1 LPYSTTADMPLST
14 AEENY
19 LKAIFKISERAQKSA
34 STNAISK
41 HLKTS
46 AASVT
51 DMLKRLSEKKFINY
65 EKYKGVTLT
74 VTGSRVATQ
83 LIRKHRLWEV
93 FLVKKLR
100 FTWDQVHDI
109 AEQLEHIQSKEL
121 IMRLDAFLDYPKF
134 DPHGDPIPNADGKF
148 TIRNQTPLSDMHQG
162 QSGSLVGVKEHD
174 SEFLQYLSAQNI
186 KLGTQITI
194 VETMLFDKSMRLELD
209 HKKEIL
215 VTQQVAQ
222 NLLLK
227 KA

>member
-1 LPYSTTADMPLST
+1 MPLST
-14 AEENY
+14 TEENY
-19 LKAIFKISERAQKSA
+19 LKAIFKISEKAQKSA
-34 STNAISK
+34 STNSIAK
-41 HLKTS
+41 HLNTS

-51 DMLKRLSEKKFINY
+51 DMLKRLAEKKHINY

-74 VTGSRVATQ
+74 NEGSKMATL

-148 TIRNQTPLSDMHQG
+148 TIRSQTPLSEMHQG
-162 QSGSLVGVKEHD
+162 QIGSLVGVKEHN
-174 SEFLQYLSAQNI
+174 SEFLQYLNSLNV
-186 KLGTQITI
+186 KLGTIISIIETI
-194 VETMLFDKSMRLELD
+194 PFDRSMRVEID
-209 HKKEIL
+209 NKREIL
-215 VTQQVAQ
+215 ITATVAQ
-222 NLLLK
+222 NLLIK
-227 KA
+227 KI

>member
-1 LPYSTTADMPLST
+1 MPLST

-34 STNAISK
+34 STNAIAK

-51 DMLKRLSEKKFINY
+51 DMLKRLAEKKFINY

-74 VTGSRVATQ
+74 AEGSKLATQ

-148 TIRNQTPLSDMHQG
+148 TIRSQTPLSEMHKG
-162 QSGSLVGVKEHD
+162 QVGSLVGVKEHT
-174 SEFLQYLSAQNI
+174 SEFLQYLNSQNI
-186 KLGTQITI
+186 KLGTIFSI
-194 VETMLFDKSMRLELD
+194 NETMPYDKSMRIELD
-209 HKKEIL
+209 HKREIMI
-215 VTQQVAQ
+215 TQLVAQ
-222 NLLLK
+222 NLLIK
-227 KA
+227 KI

>member
-1 LPYSTTADMPLST
+1 MHLST

-19 LKAIFKISERAQKSA
+19 LKAIFKISERSEKSA
-34 STNAISK
+34 STNAIAK
-41 HLKTS
+41 QLNTS
-46 AASVT
+46 PASVT

-74 VTGSRVATQ
+74 SEGSKSATQ

-100 FTWDQVHDI
+100 FTWDQVHEI

-148 TIRNQTPLSDMHQG
+148 TIRNQSPLTDMFKG
-162 QSGSLVGVKEHD
+162 QTGSLVGVKEHQSD
-174 SEFLQYLSAQNI
+174 FLQYLNSQNI
-186 KLGTQITI
+186 RLGSEILI
-194 VETMLFDKSMRLELD
+194 LEIMAYDKSMRIKLD
-209 HKKEIL
+209 QKREI
-215 VTQQVAQ
+215 VITNMVAQ
-222 NLLLK
+222 NLLVK
-227 KA
+227 KL